1 MFDTQF
7 SFLDFSLLL
16 FICLIMYFFKKQ
28 LFKIEVTTSH
38 KELNMDQITS
48 FLNKH
53 GGSHLSH
60 LIFLQDKEVYWANNQ
75 KVLIAYK
82 KISNKLIVLGDPI
95 GDPSFI
101 EDGIREFDEYS
112 RKRGLK
118 PVYYQV
124 NTQNMALYQDMG
136 YQFLKL
142 GEEGLVNL
150 NNFTLEGKKNGKLRT
165 SMNKLSR
172 DSFTFH
178 VIHPPYSN
186 KLISNIKTISDSW
199 LGDNKEKGFSVVSFT
214 EEYVSRFPLATLCD
228 GQGTIVAFA
237 TLATDYKNS
246 ISIDLM
252 RKTTDSP
259 NGTMDVLFV
268 HIFNWAKENH
278 YQVCSLGMAPL
289 ANVGTSCSP
298 FHFEKLLRLAYLHG
312 NSIYKFKGLKAFKSK
327 FACCWEPKYLAYKKT
342 CLPIVLIQ
350 LILLINSKPNPTY
363 VMVDKIK
370 YFLRKAS

>member
-7 SFLDFSLLL
+7 SFLDFSILLI
-16 FICLIMYFFKKQ
+16 ICLIMYFFKKQ
-28 LFKIEVTTSH
+28 LFKIEVTTCY

-48 FLNKH
+48 FLKKH

-60 LIFLQDKEVYWANNQ
+60 LIYLQDKEVYWTTNQ

-82 KISNKLIVLGDPI
+82 RIANKLIVLGDPI

-101 EDGIREFDEYS
+101 GYGIREFDEYS

-124 NTQNMALYQDMG
+124 NTQNLDYYKDMG
-136 YQFLKL
+136 YEFLKL

-165 SMNKLSR
+165 SMNKLTRS
-172 DSFTFH
+172 SFTFR

-186 KLISNIKTISDSW
+186 KLISDIKTISESW
-199 LGDNKEKGFSVVSFT
+199 LGNNKEKGFSVVSFT
-214 EEYVSRFPLATLCD
+214 EEYVSRFPLAILSD
-228 GQGTIVAFA
+228 GQGNIVAFA

-252 RKTTDSP
+252 RKTDDSP

-268 HIFNWAKENH
+268 HIFNWAKEHH
-278 YQVCSLGMAPL
+278 YQFCSLGMAPL
-289 ANVGTSCSP
+289 ANVGTSCSS
-298 FHFEKLLRLAYLHG
+298 FHFEKLLKLAYLHG
-312 NSIYKFKGLKAFKSK
+312 NSLYKFKGLRAFKSK
-327 FACCWEPKYLAYKKT
+327 FACGWEPKYLAYKKT
-342 CLPIVLIQ
+342 WIPIVLFQ

-363 VMVDKIK
+363 VMVDKLR
-370 YFLRKAS
+370 YFLRRAS

>member
-7 SFLDFSLLL
+7 SFLDFSILLL
-16 FICLIMYFFKKQ
+16 ICFIMYFFKKQ
-28 LFKIEVTTSH
+28 LFKIELTTCY

-48 FLNKH
+48 FLKKH

-60 LIFLQDKEVYWANNQ
+60 LIYLQDKEVYWTTNQ

-82 KISNKLIVLGDPI
+82 KIANKLIVLGDPI
-95 GDPSFI
+95 GDPLFI
-101 EDGIREFDEYS
+101 GDGIREFDEYS

-124 NTQNMALYQDMG
+124 NAQNLDYYKDMG

-150 NNFTLEGKKNGKLRT
+150 KNFTLEGKKNSKLRT
-165 SMNKLSR
+165 SMNKLTRS
-172 DSFTFH
+172 SFEFR

-186 KLISNIKTISDSW
+186 TLISEIKTISDSW
-199 LGDNKEKGFSVVSFT
+199 LGNNKEKGFSVVSYT
-214 EEYVSRFPLATLCD
+214 EEYVSRFPLAILCD
-228 GQGTIVAFA
+228 GQGNIVAFA

-252 RKTTDSP
+252 RKTVDSP

-268 HIFNWAKENH
+268 HIFNWAKEH
-278 YQVCSLGMAPL
+278 DYQVCSLGMAPL
-289 ANVGTSCSP
+289 ANVGTSCSS
-298 FHFEKLLRLAYLHG
+298 FHFEKILRLAYLHG
-312 NSIYKFKGLKAFKSK
+312 NSLYKFKGLKAFKSK
-327 FACCWEPKYLAYKKT
+327 FACGWEPKYLAYKRT
-342 CLPIVLIQ
+342 WIPIVLFQ
-350 LILLINSKPNPTY
+350 LILLINSKPNPT
-363 VMVDKIK
+363 VMVDKLK
-370 YFLRKAS
+370 FLLRKAS